1 MADREPHDVLGVAR
15 DASEDEVRNAYR
27 QMVKKHH
34 PDVSDADDAEERFV
48 RIRDAYEVM
57 RERAEERGSMGG
69 ESATGNGQEKE
80 TRNRGTATRNTET
93 GTGTR
98 TSTRSEHKRRN
109 REKRK
114 RWEDPWKEET
124 KDEEENGRESEPE
137 EVDTM
142 GYGWTLFRE
151 DGRYFV
157 SKSGGRGRVYINRDG
172 RSKREKT
179 KFSSTEEAEEAYERH
194 VDRRE
199 RQRRTTSLGD
209 GWRIVEN
216 AGGYAVEGEE
226 GYLGYEGK
234 QQSLPYWFT
243 SREEAKSAHESY
255 VRRDNDIGETV
266 DLSDG
271 DDSLASRVTVGA
283 VILPFLVTVTVLNV
297 LSSSLGLGTKGK
309 NPYLSTVLT
318 SVLLGVLAFLVSEY
332 NAYLSYL
339 LLFFAVWAGIEFV
352 VMIAGPYTS
361 DEMNR

>member
-1 MADREPHDVLGVAR
+1 MADREPHKVLGVAR
-15 DASEDEVRNAYR
+15 DASEDEVRDAYR

-57 RERAEERGSMGG
+57 RERAEERGSM
-69 ESATGNGQEKE
+69 ADDTAAGNGQGKSW
-80 TRNRGTATRNTET
+80 TDTDTNRKPET
-93 GTGTR
+93 GSQTPS
-98 TSTRSEHKRRN
+98 STRSEHKRRK

-114 RWEDPWKEET
+114 SWEDPWKEE
-124 KDEEENGRESEPE
+124 KNEEEKNGRESEPE
-137 EVDTM
+137 KVDSM
-142 GYGWTLFRE
+142 GYGWSLLRE
-151 DGRYFV
+151 DGRFFI
-157 SKSGGRGRVYINRDG
+157 SKSGGRGRIYINRDG
-172 RSKREKT
+172 KSKRERET
-179 KFSSTEEAEEAYERH
+179 FSSAEEAEEAYGRH

-199 RQRRTTSLGD
+199 KQRRTDSIGD

-226 GYLGYEGK
+226 GYLGFEGELQK
-234 QQSLPYWFT
+234 LPYWFT
-243 SREEAKSAHESY
+243 SREDAKSAHESY
-255 VRRDNDIGETV
+255 VRKGRNSGETV
-266 DLSDG
+266 DISDE
-271 DDSLASRVTVGA
+271 DESLASRVTVGA
-283 VILPFLVTVTVLNV
+283 VILPFLATVTVLNV

-309 NPYLSTVLT
+309 NPYLSTLLT
-318 SVLLGVLAFLVSEY
+318 SVLLGVFAFVVSGY